1 VKTFR
6 ASGRYS
12 TAQLGR
18 AALALAMVLA
28 IAPAHAQQDA
38 CGDLCDSEIVVNANL
53 AGCFLAEYDKLAAQ
67 DGPAVAVDLSA
78 CPADR
83 GVVKSLPMPGQAATD
98 EPDVTFVVSKTKLE
112 CLKKKLQEP
121 GVVLDPTARISL
133 TAC

>member
-1 VKTFR
+1 MPAAIFATAR
-6 ASGRYS
+6 LSS
-12 TAQLGR
+12 TQISRDVSWLNMTSSR
-18 AALALAMVLA
+18 
-28 IAPAHAQQDA
+28 
-38 CGDLCDSEIVVNANL
+38 
-53 AGCFLAEYDKLAAQ
+53 AQ

-83 GVVKSLPMPGQAATD
+83 GVVKSLPMPGQASTD

-121 GVVLDPTARISL
+121 GVVLDPTAKISL